1 MHQIKNRDKNKTISL
16 VFPHQLFEQNPCIAS
31 ERPIWLIEEF
41 LFFKQYKFHQQ
52 KIAFHRA
59 TMNFYEKYLL
69 ENGYKVI
76 YIDSFN
82 PLSDVRNLMPYL
94 AKEKIEKIYVCDVTD
109 YWLEQRINKLCKSFN
124 IFFS

>member
-1 MHQIKNRDKNKTISL
+1 
-16 VFPHQLFEQNPCIAS
+16 
-31 ERPIWLIEEF
+31 
-41 LFFKQYKFHQQ
+41 
-52 KIAFHRA
+52 
-59 TMNFYEKYLL
+59 LL
-69 ENGYKVI
+69 ENGNKVI

-82 PLSDVRNLMPYL
+82 PLGDDRNLIPYL